1 MLSDNYI
8 LRFSLIWF
16 SLALFSCSSEE
27 NKPIDT
33 EVNSYGGHIHINE
46 KENFV
51 SLNPHTI
58 EDAHSLHIV
67 NQLYEGLV
75 RFTASG
81 DTIELCLAK
90 ALYMDSTNMMYR
102 FVLKDS
108 IYFHDNLCFKNSKG
122 AALSTKDI
130 EFTFKQILNSDPENI
145 ARSYFID
152 ILKGGRAFYNSKGN
166 DNSIE
171 GVRVVNNKII
181 EFRLSEP
188 DPLFLYKLASTYGFI
203 FSERAY
209 TFYGRRLRTHPVGT
223 GPFYLKTESD
233 LIEDQKIIL
242 HKHPKYHQTIN
253 GSRLPHLDMVS
264 FHFLKESELE
274 QGNFMNGALD
284 VIHNQKKK
292 LYQKIALEKNPD
304 YDDFG
309 LIVSQDLSAY
319 FLGFNNQT
327 EPFNKLLNREG
338 ISKILNRQ
346 EIFNSVYPENFYKEA
361 HFINNQLANS
371 FFIPDSLKISFEP
384 ELGKN
389 LLNSEETKI
398 KNNKVLNINSLGD
411 INTTIANGIRSD
423 LKAHTNINIAIN
435 PIPLAYH
442 KQSLSRKDNNI
453 FFTEINYMY
462 PDPDFILR
470 KFYTYNTTEN
480 ISSFS
485 NPEFDKFYYA
495 FTKSNRDINA
505 LLASDVLMEEL
516 PMIPL
521 FDVTNIIVY
530 KPHIKNFVWNKMNYL
545 DLRKVHIKEPKI
557 LNPI

>member
-27 NKPIDT
+27 KKALDKKDT
-33 EVNSYGGHIHINE
+33 SYGGQIHINE

-58 EDAHSLHIV
+58 DDAHSLHIV

-75 RFTASG
+75 RFTATG

-90 ALYMDSTNMMYR
+90 AIYTDSTNQMYR
-102 FVLKDS
+102 VVLKDS
-108 IYFHDNLCFKNSKG
+108 IYFHDNLCFENSKG
-122 AALSTKDI
+122 TRLTTKDI
-130 EFTFKQILNSDPENI
+130 EFTFKQILNSDPENL

-152 ILKGGRAFYNSKGN
+152 VLKGGRSFNSN
-166 DNSIE
+166 SASIE
-171 GVRVVNNKII
+171 GVKVITDKII
-181 EFRLSEP
+181 EFRLTEP
-188 DPLFLYKLASTYGFI
+188 DPLFLYKLASPYGFI
-203 FSERAY
+203 FSKRAY

-223 GPFYLKTESD
+223 GPFYLKKESD
-233 LIEDQKIIL
+233 LIEDQQIIL
-242 HKHPKYHQTIN
+242 HKHPKYHQRLN
-253 GSRLPHLDMVS
+253 GERLPFLDMVT

-274 QGNFMNGALD
+274 QENFMNGALD
-284 VIHNQKKK
+284 VVHNQKKK
-292 LYQKIALEKNPD
+292 LYQKIAVDKDPD

-309 LIVSQDLSAY
+309 LIVSQDLSSY
-319 FLGFNNQT
+319 FLGFNNKNGAF
-327 EPFNKLLNREG
+327 ESAYNRKG
-338 ISKILNRQ
+338 ISKIINRQ
-346 EIFNSVYPENFYKEA
+346 KVFSTVYPKTFYKEA

-371 FFIPDSLKISFEP
+371 FLIEDSLKINQQIEI
-384 ELGKN
+384 GKA
-389 LLNSEETKI
+389 LLDSAENKI
-398 KNNKVLNINSLGD
+398 KRNIVLNINSLGD
-411 INTTIANGIRSD
+411 INTGITEQIRKQFKENTSI
-423 LKAHTNINIAIN
+423 KIAIN

-442 KQSLSRKDNNI
+442 KQGLSRKESDI

-480 ISSFS
+480 IASFS
-485 NPEFDKFYYA
+485 NAEFDKYYYA
-495 FTKSNRDINA
+495 FTKRNRDINA
-505 LLASDVLMEEL
+505 LQASEILMQEL
-516 PMIPL
+516 PMVPL

-530 KPHIKNFVWNKMNYL
+530 KAHIKNFVWNRMNYL
-545 DLRKVHIKEPKI
+545 DLRKVYIQEPEK